1 MGGGEAL
8 SVLINIAVGAYFA
21 WYFPRSV
28 RGKLDRMPR
37 IFTVLNRVLP
47 VVGYLLMAASIVYGL
62 LRISGLL

>member
-1 MGGGEAL
+1 MDGGEAL

-37 IFTVLNRVLP
+37 LFTFLSRALP